1 MANEFPEK
9 YSDPLYASLD
19 AKTEAKLGLPS
30 GLLSSIRTNGE
41 RTNHG
46 QVSSAGAETPYQ
58 FIPATQAAIKKKYGI
73 DVKLSPEN
81 ASEGAGLL
89 LQESLKRNN
98 NDPAAAVGE
107 YVAGIDRSNWGKV
120 TNAYINRVM
129 VGQKK
134 ATAASAEPTQ
144 STFDRVKA
152 EIEVPPDSA
161 ITNIYNAYK
170 SGQMN
175 PEQKAAFEADVN
187 GGKLMLP
194 KGASLSAAPAA
205 APVGSDGI
213 SNILAAYKDGRMND
227 EQRQAFERDVN
238 SGALTLPNGQTLP
251 KIETPG
257 VMAQAADMVT
267 GNLRKTAETDALP
280 DWAGMPEMNQ
290 LSLAGA
296 KAGIG
301 TLMSSPEETAKII
314 QANFPGVQ
322 TRQDEKGNF
331 LLRSSVDGKEYAI
344 KPGFQPSDIPRALGT
359 AAAFTPAG
367 AARSI
372 GGMALA
378 SGATQGVIEATQA
391 ATGGSFDPKEVGIAA
406 VAGGAVPLLARAGG
420 EVVNAG
426 KAGLAKIRG
435 VPEPIPAPA
444 AAARE
449 AAAVAP
455 AVPEPTTIPPVASTA
470 AKPLAADEL
479 AQTARKAAEG
489 GLGSGR
495 AAKILAGETAPDAA
509 TVNAAKRLGIEE
521 HLQPDH
527 VTTNQAYRELAQA
540 VKSIPGSETRAAEV
554 QGLEQVSRRA
564 DKLIEEIGGSS
575 DLSTVSANVKREMQD
590 AQQKLQESADNL
602 YAKIR
607 KEIPLKAEAPADNVL
622 SFIAKR
628 SEELGGEA
636 NLSPME
642 KRILA
647 RLKPKESTRVEQ
659 AVADPEQAGL
669 LLGARAR
676 PTRETVK
683 VVTQPTY
690 ALLDDVRKDVGAAS
704 RMTGPFKDADTG
716 LAKKLYELIT
726 EDQSRV
732 VGKHGATELFNTA
745 RAAIVNRKALEDDL
759 VSLFGKA
766 LDGSFVSKLTQS
778 VQSVSQGDTARLVRL
793 LKAVPD
799 AQKQEVMAS
808 GLTSAF
814 RRASTKGSISFT
826 EYAKWY
832 EGLLRNKQAYTAVMS
847 NLPGPA
853 RKQLSDLYRVSEG
866 ISKASKER
874 ITTGRLRS
882 FEEQFKGAD
891 NLVDR
896 IYAVAR
902 KSAVGATAGTAAG
915 AVFGPGVGAAVA
927 SALTGGVK
935 TQAIK
940 AADALLAS
948 PEFAQMVKA
957 GGKETVKAKRL
968 ANSAPFKRFAAAV
981 GKDSDLS
988 NRERWILQVIQG
1000 QNNTQD

>member
-1 MANEFPEK
+1 MATEFPEK

-19 AKTEAKLGLPS
+19 AKTEEKLGLPT
-30 GLLSSIRTNGE
+30 GLLASVRTNGE

-58 FIPATQAAIKKKYGI
+58 FIPATQAAIRKKYGI

-98 NDPAAAVGE
+98 NDPAAAISE
-107 YVAGIDRSNWGKV
+107 YIGGTDRANLGKT
-120 TNAYINRVM
+120 TNAYTNRVM
-129 VGQKK
+129 VGLKK
-134 ATAASAEPTQ
+134 GSPEAQ
-144 STFDRVKA
+144 GGSTFDRVKA
-152 EIEVPPDSA
+152 EIEVPADSA
-161 ITNIYNAYK
+161 IKNIYNAYQT
-170 SGQMN
+170 GQMN
-175 PEQKAAFEADVN
+175 PEQTAAFEADVN

-194 KGASLSAAPAA
+194 KGASLKSAAPAA
-205 APVGSDGI
+205 ASTGGVA
-213 SNILAAYKDGRMND
+213 NILAAYKDGRMNE

-257 VMAQAADMVT
+257 MMAQAADMVT
-267 GNLRKTAETDALP
+267 GNLRKTATSDALP
-280 DWAGMPEMNQ
+280 DWASMPELNQ
-290 LSLAGA
+290 MSMASA
-296 KAGIG
+296 KTGLG
-301 TLMSSPEETAKII
+301 TMASNPEETVKII

-322 TRQDEKGNF
+322 TRQDEKGNY
-331 LLRSSVDGKEYAI
+331 LLKSSVDGKEYAI
-344 KPGFQPSDIPRALGT
+344 KPGFQPSDIPRAIGIG
-359 AAAFTPAG
+359 AAFTPAG
-367 AARSI
+367 GARSI
-372 GGMALA
+372 AGMAMA
-378 SGATQGVIEATQA
+378 SGATQAAIEGTQA
-391 ATGGSFDPKEVGIAA
+391 ATGGTFNPGEVATAA
-406 VAGGAVPLLARAGG
+406 VAGAAVPLVARAGG
-420 EVVNAG
+420 AMMDAG
-426 KAGLAKIRG
+426 KAGLSRLRG

-444 AAARE
+444 AAVRE

-455 AVPEPTTIPPVASTA
+455 AVPEPTAIPPVAAA

-489 GLGSGR
+489 GMGSSR

-540 VKSIPGSETRAAEV
+540 VKSIPGSETRAAETA
-554 QGLEQVSRRA
+554 GLEKVAARA
-564 DKLIEEIGGSS
+564 DKLIDDIGGTS
-575 DLSTVSANVKREMQD
+575 DLSTVSATVKKEMQTT
-590 AQQKLQESADNL
+590 QKQLEDTADRL
-602 YAKIR
+602 YAR
-607 KEIPLKAEAPADNVL
+607 VREEIPLKAEAPAENVL
-622 SFIAKR
+622 AFIGKR
-628 SEELGGEA
+628 ADELGGEA

-642 KRILA
+642 KKILS
-647 RLKPKESTRVEQ
+647 RLTPKTSTKLEQ

-669 LLGARAR
+669 LLGGRARAVKQ
-676 PTRETVK
+676 EVQTVK
-683 VVTQPTY
+683 QPTY

-704 RMTGPFKDADTG
+704 RMAGPFKDADTG

-726 EDQSRV
+726 EDQAKV
-732 VGKHGATELFNTA
+732 VGSHGATELFNAA
-745 RAAIVNRKALEDDL
+745 RASIVTRKALEDDL

-766 LDGSFVSKLTQS
+766 LDGSIVGDLSGAVK
-778 VQSVSQGDTARLVRL
+778 SVSQGDTARLVRL

-799 AQKQEVMAS
+799 NQRQMVMAS
-808 GLTSAF
+808 GLSSAF
-814 RRASTKGSISFT
+814 RSAGTKGPISFT
-826 EYAKWY
+826 QYAKWY
-832 EGLLRNKQAYTAVMS
+832 EGLLRNKQAHAAVMS
-847 NLPGPA
+847 NLSGPA
-853 RKQLSDLYRVSEG
+853 RKQLSDLYRVSQG
-866 ISKASKER
+866 ISKASRER
-874 ITTGRLRS
+874 ITTGRIQA
-882 FEEQFKGAD
+882 FTEQFKGAD

-935 TQAIK
+935 APAIK
-940 AADALLAS
+940 AADALLSS
-948 PEFAQMVKA
+948 PEFAQMVKQ
-957 GGKETVKAKRL
+957 GGSEAVKAKRL
-968 ANSAPFKRFAAAV
+968 ANSPSFKRFATAV

-988 NRERWILQVIQG
+988 NRERWILQVVQG

>member
-1 MANEFPEK
+1 MASESPNSFRDPYWSGLASKAEEK
-9 YSDPLYASLD
+9 Y
-19 AKTEAKLGLPS
+19 GLTP
-30 GLLSSIRTNGE
+30 GLLVSVLTNGE
-41 RTNHG
+41 RSNKN
-46 QVSSAGAETPYQ
+46 QVSEAGASTVFQIIPKTRDQILKRDGIDAYLNDQNAAEAAALVLKDGVNWARGKAKSPTETDALAAGYYHAGGDTANWGPK
-58 FIPATQAAIKKKYGI
+58 TQA
-73 DVKLSPEN
+73 
-81 ASEGAGLL
+81 
-89 LQESLKRNN
+89 
-98 NDPAAAVGE
+98 
-107 YVAGIDRSNWGKV
+107 YV
-120 TNAYINRVM
+120 NRVG
-129 VGQKK
+129 VGLQTKK
-134 ATAASAEPTQ
+134 VDELSTGFAAFMKANPAVPAASAT
-144 STFDRVKA
+144 
-152 EIEVPPDSA
+152 
-161 ITNIYNAYK
+161 
-170 SGQMN
+170 
-175 PEQKAAFEADVN
+175 
-187 GGKLMLP
+187 
-194 KGASLSAAPAA
+194 APAA
-205 APVGSDGI
+205 TEEPGKQD
-213 SNILAAYKDGRMND
+213 LAAGFGQWL
-227 EQRQAFERDVN
+227 EQQPAQAPPAE
-238 SGALTLPNGQTLP
+238 
-251 KIETPG
+251 EPG
-257 VMAQAADMVT
+257 MMAQVADTVT

-280 DWAGMPEMNQ
+280 DWASMPELNQ
-290 LSLAGA
+290 MSMASA
-296 KAGIG
+296 KTGLG
-301 TLMSSPEETAKII
+301 TMASNPEETVKII

-322 TRQDEKGNF
+322 ARQDEKGNY
-331 LLRSSVDGKEYAI
+331 LLRSSQDGKEYAI
-344 KPGFQPSDIPRALGT
+344 KPGFQPSDIPRALGIG
-359 AAAFTPAG
+359 AAFTPAG

-378 SGATQGVIEATQA
+378 SGATQGVIEASQA

-420 EVVNAG
+420 AAINAG
-426 KAGLAKIRG
+426 KSGLSKLRG

-489 GLGSGR
+489 GLGGGR

-540 VKSIPGSETRAAEV
+540 VKSIPGSETRAAEM
-554 QGLEQVSRRA
+554 QGLEKIGARA
-564 DKLIEEIGGSS
+564 EKLIDDIGGTS
-575 DLSTVSANVKREMQD
+575 DLSMVSATVKKEMQTT
-590 AQQKLQESADNL
+590 QKALEDKADEL
-602 YAKIR
+602 YTRIR
-607 KEIPLKAEAPADNVL
+607 QEIPQNAPAPAENVL
-622 SFIAKR
+622 SFISKR
-628 SEELGGEA
+628 ADDLGGKE

-642 KRILA
+642 KKLLA
-647 RLKPKESTRVEQ
+647 RLSPKLSTKLEQ

-676 PTRETVK
+676 PVQQKVEVVK
-683 VVTQPTY
+683 QPTY
-690 ALLDDVRKDVGAAS
+690 TLLDDARKDVGAAA
-704 RMTGPFKDADTG
+704 RMSGPFKDADTG

-732 VGKHGATELFNTA
+732 VGSHGATELFNTA
-745 RAAIVNRKALEDDL
+745 RAAVATRKALEDDL

-766 LDGSFVSKLTQS
+766 LDGSIVGDLSGA
-778 VQSVSQGDTARLVRL
+778 VRSVSQGDTARLVRL

-799 AQKQEVMAS
+799 NQRQMVMAS
-808 GLTSAF
+808 GLSSAF
-814 RRASTKGSISFT
+814 RSAGTKGPISFT
-826 EYAKWY
+826 QYAKWY

-853 RKQLSDLYRVSEG
+853 RKQLSDLYRVSQG
-866 ISKASKER
+866 ISAASRER
-874 ITTGRLRS
+874 ITTGRIQA
-882 FEEQFKGAD
+882 FTEQFKGAN

-927 SALTGGVK
+927 SALTGGAK

>member
-1 MANEFPEK
+1 MASEFPEK
-9 YSDPLYASLD
+9 YNDPLYASLD

-41 RTNHG
+41 RTDHG
-46 QVSSAGAETPYQ
+46 RVSSAGAETPYQ

-98 NDPAAAVGE
+98 NDPAAAIGE

-129 VGQKK
+129 VGQKR
-134 ATAASAEPTQ
+134 ATAAAEPQ
-144 STFDRVKA
+144 STFDRVRS

-170 SGQMN
+170 GGQMN

-194 KGASLSAAPAA
+194 KGASLQTAAPP
-205 APVGSDGI
+205 APSGGVES
-213 SNILAAYKDGRMND
+213 ILAAYKDGRMND

-301 TLMSSPEETAKII
+301 TLMSSPDETAKII

-372 GGMALA
+372 SGMALA

-406 VAGGAVPLLARAGG
+406 VAGGAVPLAARATGAAF
-420 EVVNAG
+420 NAG

-455 AVPEPTTIPPVASTA
+455 AVPEQAAIPPVASAA

-489 GLGSGR
+489 GIGSSR

-540 VKSIPGSETRAAEV
+540 VKSIPGSETRAAEM
-554 QGLEQVSRRA
+554 QGLEKVGARA
-564 DKLIEEIGGSS
+564 EKLIDDIGGTA
-575 DLSTVSANVKREMQD
+575 DLSTVSATVKKEMQST
-590 AQQKLQESADNL
+590 QKALEEKADEL
-602 YAKIR
+602 YTRIR
-607 KEIPLKAEAPADNVL
+607 KEIPQNAPAPAENVL
-622 SFIAKR
+622 SFISKR
-628 SEELGGEA
+628 ADDLGGKE

-642 KRILA
+642 KKLLA
-647 RLKPKESTRVEQ
+647 RLSPKLSTKLEQ

-676 PTRETVK
+676 PVQQKVEVVK
-683 VVTQPTY
+683 QPTY
-690 ALLDDVRKDVGAAS
+690 TLLDDARKDVGAAA
-704 RMTGPFKDADTG
+704 RMSGPFKDADTG

-732 VGKHGATELFNTA
+732 VGSHGATELFNTA
-745 RAAIVNRKALEDDL
+745 RAAVATRKALEDDL

-766 LDGSFVSKLTQS
+766 LDGSIVGDLSGA
-778 VQSVSQGDTARLVRL
+778 VRSVSQGDTARLVRL

-799 AQKQEVMAS
+799 NQRQMVMAS
-808 GLTSAF
+808 GLSSAF
-814 RRASTKGSISFT
+814 RSAGTKGPISFT
-826 EYAKWY
+826 QYAKWY

-853 RKQLSDLYRVSEG
+853 RKQLSDLYRVSQG
-866 ISKASKER
+866 ISAASRER
-874 ITTGRLRS
+874 ITTGRIQA
-882 FEEQFKGAD
+882 FTEQFKGAD

-927 SALTGGVK
+927 SALTGGAK

>member
-1 MANEFPEK
+1 MATNFPEK
-9 YSDPLYASLD
+9 YNDPLYASLD
-19 AKTEAKLGLPS
+19 AKTEEKLGLPV

-41 RTNHG
+41 RTDHSK
-46 QVSSAGAETPYQ
+46 VSSAGATTSYQ
-58 FIPATQAAIKKKYGI
+58 FIPATRQAILKKYGL
-73 DVKLSPEN
+73 DVTLSPEN

-107 YVAGIDRSNWGKV
+107 YVGGIDRSNWGKT

-129 VGQKK
+129 VGQQAKK
-134 ATAASAEPTQ
+134 VDELS
-144 STFDRVKA
+144 
-152 EIEVPPDSA
+152 
-161 ITNIYNAYK
+161 
-170 SGQMN
+170 SGF
-175 PEQKAAFEADVN
+175 AAFMKANPAVPAET
-187 GGKLMLP
+187 
-194 KGASLSAAPAA
+194 AAPASA
-205 APVGSDGI
+205 AVAPAKEE
-213 SNILAAYKDGRMND
+213 LAAG
-227 EQRQAFERDVN
+227 F
-238 SGALTLPNGQTLP
+238 GQWLAQQPAPTAP
-251 KIETPG
+251 AEEPG
-257 VMAQAADMVT
+257 MLAQVSDTVT

-280 DWAGMPEMNQ
+280 DWASMPELNQ
-290 LSLAGA
+290 MSMASA
-296 KAGIG
+296 KTGLG
-301 TLMSSPEETAKII
+301 TMASNPEETVKII

-322 TRQDEKGNF
+322 TRQDEKGNY
-331 LLRSSVDGKEYAI
+331 LLKSSVDGKEYAI
-344 KPGFQPSDIPRALGT
+344 KPGFQPSDIPRALGIG
-359 AAAFTPAG
+359 AAFTPAG

-406 VAGGAVPLLARAGG
+406 VAGGAVPLAARATGAAF
-420 EVVNAG
+420 NAG

-455 AVPEPTTIPPVASTA
+455 AVPEQAAIPPVAAA

-489 GLGSGR
+489 GIGSSR

-540 VKSIPGSETRAAEV
+540 VKSIPGSETRAAEM
-554 QGLEQVSRRA
+554 QGLEKVGARA
-564 DKLIEEIGGSS
+564 EKLIDDIGGTA
-575 DLSTVSANVKREMQD
+575 DLSTVSESVKKQMQATQQRLEGDANV
-590 AQQKLQESADNL
+590 L
-602 YAKIR
+602 YDKIR
-607 KEIPLKAEAPADNVL
+607 KEIPQDAPAPAENVL
-622 SFIAKR
+622 AFISKR
-628 SEELGGEA
+628 ADDLGGKE

-642 KRILA
+642 KKLLN
-647 RLKPKESTRVEQ
+647 RLSPKPTTKIEQ

-669 LLGARAR
+669 LLGGRVR
-676 PTRETVK
+676 PAQQRVEVIK
-683 VVTQPTY
+683 QPTY
-690 ALLDDVRKDVGAAS
+690 TLLDDARKDVGAAA
-704 RMTGPFKDADTG
+704 RMSGPFKDADTG

-726 EDQSRV
+726 EDQAKV
-732 VGKHGATELFNTA
+732 VGSHGATELFNTA
-745 RAAIVNRKALEDDL
+745 RAAVATRKGLEDDL

-766 LDGSFVSKLTQS
+766 LDGSIVGDLSGA
-778 VQSVSQGDTARLVRL
+778 VRSVSQGDTARLVRL

-799 AQKQEVMAS
+799 NQRQMVMAS
-808 GLTSAF
+808 GLSSAF
-814 RRASTKGSISFT
+814 RSAGTKGPISFT
-826 EYAKWY
+826 QYAKWY

-853 RKQLSDLYRVSEG
+853 RKQLSDLYRVSQG
-866 ISKASKER
+866 ISAASRER
-874 ITTGRLRS
+874 ITTGRIQA
-882 FEEQFKGAD
+882 FTEQFKGAD

-927 SALTGGVK
+927 SALTGGAK

>member
-1 MANEFPEK
+1 MASEFPEK
-9 YSDPLYASLD
+9 YNDPVYASLD

-41 RTNHG
+41 RTDHG
-46 QVSSAGAETPYQ
+46 RVSSAGAETPYQ

-98 NDPAAAVGE
+98 NDPAAAIGE
-107 YVAGIDRSNWGKV
+107 YVAGIDRGNWGKV

-134 ATAASAEPTQ
+134 ATATIEPQ
-144 STFDRVKA
+144 STFDRVKS

-170 SGQMN
+170 GGQMN

-194 KGASLSAAPAA
+194 KGASLQTAAPP
-205 APVGSDGI
+205 APSGGVE
-213 SNILAAYKDGRMND
+213 NILAAYTAGRMND

-290 LSLAGA
+290 MSLAGA

-322 TRQDEKGNF
+322 ARQDEKGNY
-331 LLRSSVDGKEYAI
+331 LLRSSQDGKEYAI
-344 KPGFQPSDIPRALGT
+344 KPGFQPSDIPRALGIG
-359 AAAFTPAG
+359 AAFTPAG

-378 SGATQGVIEATQA
+378 SGATQGVIEASQA

-420 EVVNAG
+420 AAINAG
-426 KAGLAKIRG
+426 KSGLSKLRG

-455 AVPEPTTIPPVASTA
+455 SVPEPTTIPPVASTA

-540 VKSIPGSETRAAEV
+540 VKSIPGSETRAAEM
-554 QGLEQVSRRA
+554 QGLEKIGARA
-564 DKLIEEIGGSS
+564 EKLIDDIGGTS
-575 DLSTVSANVKREMQD
+575 DLSMVSATVKKEMQTT
-590 AQQKLQESADNL
+590 QKALEDKADEL
-602 YAKIR
+602 YTRIR
-607 KEIPLKAEAPADNVL
+607 QEIPQNAPAPAENVL
-622 SFIAKR
+622 SFISKR
-628 SEELGGEA
+628 ADDLGGKE

-642 KRILA
+642 KKLLA
-647 RLKPKESTRVEQ
+647 RLSPKLSTKLEQ

-676 PTRETVK
+676 PVQQKIEVVK
-683 VVTQPTY
+683 QPTY
-690 ALLDDVRKDVGAAS
+690 TLLDDARKDVGAAA
-704 RMTGPFKDADTG
+704 RMSGPFKDADTG

-732 VGKHGATELFNTA
+732 VGSHGATELFNTA
-745 RAAIVNRKALEDDL
+745 RAAVATRKALEDDL

-766 LDGSFVSKLTQS
+766 LDGSIVGDLSGA
-778 VQSVSQGDTARLVRL
+778 VRSVSQGDTARLVRL

-799 AQKQEVMAS
+799 NQRQMVMAS
-808 GLTSAF
+808 GLSSAF
-814 RRASTKGSISFT
+814 RSAGTKGPISFT
-826 EYAKWY
+826 QYAKWY

-853 RKQLSDLYRVSEG
+853 RKQLSDLYRVSQG
-866 ISKASKER
+866 ISAASRER
-874 ITTGRLRS
+874 ITTGRIQA
-882 FEEQFKGAD
+882 FTEQFKGAD

-927 SALTGGVK
+927 SALTGGAK